1 MAFFYKR
8 ALPTISPF
16 PKNKKITIPAYIF
29 YAMYKLINDPIYGF
43 IHMPKGVISEL
54 MDHKIYQRLRRIMQ
68 LGVVQ
73 YVFPNATHSRF
84 SHTLGALHLMQNA
97 VNILRKKGTEITE
110 EEEQAVLIAI
120 LLHDL
125 GHSPFSHSLEF
136 QLLRVHHESISV
148 ALMEY
153 INAENSALQGAL
165 TLALKIFKNEYH
177 KPFLHQLVSSQLDM
191 DRLDYLTRD
200 SYFTGVAEGKVGYQR
215 LIETMQ
221 VVNNELVVEYKG
233 IYAIEN
239 FLISRRLM
247 YWQVYLHKAVV
258 GASAMLDKIIDR
270 ARFLI
275 FEKGENFNNKLS
287 DALFYFLRQYVT
299 DIELKHNTK
308 EILHHFINLDD
319 NDIWQALK
327 VFAQHEDFILSTL
340 SQGFLDRKL
349 FKVTSYE
356 MPIEAAVL
364 EKIQA
369 QMVSQ
374 FNISP
379 EDAHYL
385 AFDTKQTNQAYNTR
399 KQSIKILT
407 HEGKLRPISDWQEHN
422 IQRKEVVKFYLCQYK
437 L

>member
-1 MAFFYKR
+1 
-8 ALPTISPF
+8 
-16 PKNKKITIPAYIF
+16 
-29 YAMYKLINDPIYGF
+29 MYKLINDPIYGF
-43 IHMPKGVISEL
+43 IHLPKGVILEL
-54 MDHKIYQRLRRIMQ
+54 MDHKVYQRLRRICQ

-84 SHTLGALHLMQNA
+84 SHTLGALHLMQQA
-97 VNILRKKGTEITE
+97 VNILRKKGIEITPSE
-110 EEEQAVLIAI
+110 EEGVLIAI

-153 INAENSALQGAL
+153 INTENGAL
-165 TLALKIFKNEYH
+165 HGALNLALSIFKNEYH

-215 LIETMQ
+215 LIETMN
-221 VVNNELVVEYKG
+221 VVNNELVIEHKG

-270 ARFLI
+270 ARLLI
-275 FEKGENFNNKLS
+275 MEKGETFNQQLS
-287 DALFYFLRQYVT
+287 PALYYFLSQIVS
-299 DIELKHNTK
+299 DIELKNNK
-308 EILHHFINLDD
+308 AVLEHFITLDD

-327 VFAQHEDFILSTL
+327 VFARHSDFVLSKL
-340 SQGFLDRKL
+340 SADFLDRKL
-349 FKVTSYE
+349 LKVTAFE
-356 MPIEAAVL
+356 QPIATETLAL
-364 EKIQA
+364 ERENLAKKLKLSA
-369 QMVSQ
+369 EEV
-374 FNISP
+374 
-379 EDAHYL
+379 DYL
-385 AFDTKQTNQAYNTR
+385 IFDTKQTNQAYNSR

-407 HEGKLRPISDWQEHN
+407 DEGKLRPISDWQEHN
-422 IQRKEVVKFYLCQYK
+422 IPRKEVIKYYLCQYK
-437 L
+437 A

>member
-1 MAFFYKR
+1 
-8 ALPTISPF
+8 
-16 PKNKKITIPAYIF
+16 
-29 YAMYKLINDPIYGF
+29 MYKLINDPIYGF
-43 IHMPKGVISEL
+43 IHLPQGVISEL
-54 MDHKIYQRLRRIMQ
+54 MDHKIYQRLRRICQ

-153 INAENSALQGAL
+153 INEENSNLHGAL
-165 TLALKIFKNEYH
+165 TLALSIFKNEYH

-258 GASAMLDKIIDR
+258 GASAMLDKIIER
-270 ARFLI
+270 ARYFI
-275 FEKGENFNNKLS
+275 IEKGETFNNQLS
-287 DALFYFLRQYVT
+287 PALFFFLKQYINEQ
-299 DIELKHNTK
+299 DLKNNK
-308 EILHHFINLDD
+308 AVLEHFINLDD
-319 NDIWQALK
+319 SDIWQALK
-327 VFAQHEDFILSTL
+327 VFTQHTDFILSAL
-340 SQGFLDRKL
+340 SKGFLNRELLKVSSFESSIDDHILENAQKEVIEKL
-349 FKVTSYE
+349 G
-356 MPIEAAVL
+356 IN
-364 EKIQA
+364 A
-369 QMVSQ
+369 Q
-374 FNISP
+374 
-379 EDAHYL
+379 DAHYL
-385 AFDTKQTNQAYNTR
+385 VFDTKQTNQAYNTR

-422 IQRKEVVKFYLCQYK
+422 IQRKEVVKYYLCQYK
-437 L
+437 I